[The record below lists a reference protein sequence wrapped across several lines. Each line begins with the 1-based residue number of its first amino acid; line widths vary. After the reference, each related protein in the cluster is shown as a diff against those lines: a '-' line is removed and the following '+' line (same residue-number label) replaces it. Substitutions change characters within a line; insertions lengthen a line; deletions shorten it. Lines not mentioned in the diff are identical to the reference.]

1 MKPRRRFATREKN
14 MTNYLEEEKD
24 ALFDEI
30 MSEVQ
35 ANRTDEQEKL
45 NELQKGND

>member
-1 MKPRRRFATREKN
+1 MKPRRRFATREKKPDN
-14 MTNYLEEEKD
+14 LEEEKE